1 MPTCCALVN
10 RTNSHPAQRTGS
22 GLNSILMGSFITDT
36 LPYKSGNL
44 NQFSSQ
50 FKIFHHKVKPARDT
64 CFCSK
69 TKMAAVL
76 NPIMLCG
83 QQGPAL
89 CPGFSLWSLKLSNTA
104 WLAVYAVSP
113 HVLSSSLETSALTC
127 LGGSFYR
134 FVVSHLNPVTE
145 DINLHSVCQLQQK
158 IIETGM
164 SLRLTLS
171 RSYPGNVG
179 VNAKASVV

>member
-1 MPTCCALVN
+1 MPSCCALVN

-22 GLNSILMGSFITDT
+22 RLNSILMGSFITDT

-89 CPGFSLWSLKLSNTA
+89 CPGFSL
-104 WLAVYAVSP
+104 
-113 HVLSSSLETSALTC
+113 
-127 LGGSFYR
+127 
-134 FVVSHLNPVTE
+134 
-145 DINLHSVCQLQQK
+145 
-158 IIETGM
+158 
-164 SLRLTLS
+164 
-171 RSYPGNVG
+171 
-179 VNAKASVV
+179 